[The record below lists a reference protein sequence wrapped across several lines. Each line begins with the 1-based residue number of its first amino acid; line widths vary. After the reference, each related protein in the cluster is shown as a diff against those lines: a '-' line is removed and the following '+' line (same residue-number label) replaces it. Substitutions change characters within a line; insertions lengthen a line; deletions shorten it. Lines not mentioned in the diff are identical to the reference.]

1 MLSRLPVNHT
11 RELVELG
18 QALWLDN
25 IDRSMLDDG
34 TLARY
39 IHDFH
44 ISGLTSNPGIFEKA
58 IIEGDA
64 YDEAI
69 RSSDEASAE
78 AVYLQLA
85 LQDLQRAAK
94 LFAPVHRASHG
105 ADGWVSLEVS
115 PLLADDTAATIA
127 SVAQLHR
134 RAGRHNFFIKIPGTP
149 AGARAIEESL
159 FAGIPINV
167 TLLFSREQYRVAAE
181 AWMLGI
187 ERRIKAGLDP
197 RVDSVASLF
206 VSRWDVAVN
215 DRISASLR
223 NRLGIAVAR
232 RTYRAY
238 RDLLETP
245 RVQALLRHGVR
256 PQRLLFAST
265 GSKDPGASETLYVD
279 ALAAPMTINTLP
291 DKTLRAFAEHGKVAS
306 MLAHDGGDAD
316 RILAEFT
323 YAHIDLDALA
333 RKLQRDGV
341 DAFAKSWRALLS
353 GIDAKRTHMPQ
364 VRAS

>member
-1 MLSRLPVNHT
+1 VTRLHVNHT

-18 QALWLDN
+18 QTIWLDS
-25 IDRSMLDDG
+25 ISRPMLDDG

-44 ISGLTSNPGIFEKA
+44 VSGLTSNPSIFEKA
-58 IIEGDA
+58 IVEGNA

-69 RSSDEASAE
+69 RNSTENSAE

-94 LFAPVHRASHG
+94 MFAPLHRASRG
-105 ADGWVSLEVS
+105 SEGWVSLEVS
-115 PLLADDTAATIA
+115 PLLADDAAGTIA
-127 SVAQLHR
+127 SVADLHQ
-134 RAGRHNFFIKIPGTP
+134 RAGRRNFFIKIPGTP

-181 AWMLGI
+181 AWLRGI

-215 DRISASLR
+215 DRVSASQR
-223 NRLGIAVAR
+223 NRLGISEAK
-232 RTYRAY
+232 RTYHAY
-238 RDLLETP
+238 RDLLDSP
-245 RVQALLRHGVR
+245 RVQALMRKGVR
-256 PQRLLFAST
+256 PQKLLWAST
-265 GSKDPGASETLYVD
+265 GTKDPGASDTLYVE
-279 ALAAPMTINTLP
+279 ALAAPMTINTIP
-291 DKTLRAFAEHGKVAS
+291 EKTLRAFADHGKLPAPI
-306 MLAHDGGDAD
+306 ARDGGDAD
-316 RILAEFT
+316 RVLAEYT
-323 YAHIDLDALA
+323 YAHIDLAA
-333 RKLQRDGV
+333 IAQKLQRDGV
-341 DAFAKSWRALLS
+341 DAFVKSWRALLA
-353 GIDAKRTHMPQ
+353 GIESKRMNMHQAK
-364 VRAS
+364 AS